1 MYGGLQWPIQ
11 TFRLG
16 RGGGGGGHPDPE
28 IRGGPV
34 SKKFLSGKF
43 LQLFSFYQTASSCLS
58 NLQGL
63 MQNDSFVCLLQCIET
78 SQASPAQHD
87 EEDDVD
93 DFFST
98 TLQAKWFNNLSQNLC
113 NDVSASWKND
123 PKAFDPEVVV
133 QRMIDMLREESA
145 AQGKKVEAFYYQS
158 LEDLKRDPDFK
169 QILTEF
175 KEALDGERN
184 MMTIGLLVA

>member
-1 MYGGLQWPIQ
+1 
-11 TFRLG
+11 
-16 RGGGGGGHPDPE
+16 
-28 IRGGPV
+28 
-34 SKKFLSGKF
+34 
-43 LQLFSFYQTASSCLS
+43 
-58 NLQGL
+58 

-123 PKAFDPEVVV
+123 PRAFDPEVVV

-145 AQGKKVEAFYYQS
+145 AQGKQVEAFYYQS
-158 LEDLKRDPDFK
+158 FEDLKRDPDFK

-184 MMTIGLLVA
+184 MMTVGLLVA

>member
-1 MYGGLQWPIQ
+1 
-11 TFRLG
+11 
-16 RGGGGGGHPDPE
+16 
-28 IRGGPV
+28 
-34 SKKFLSGKF
+34 
-43 LQLFSFYQTASSCLS
+43 
-58 NLQGL
+58 
-63 MQNDSFVCLLQCIET
+63 MQNDSFVCLLQCIDT
-78 SQASPAQHD
+78 SKASPAQHD

-98 TLQAKWFNNLSQNLC
+98 MLQAKWFNNLSQNLC
-113 NDVSASWKND
+113 NDVSSYWKND
-123 PKAFDPEVVV
+123 SEAFDPEVVV

-145 AQGKKVEAFYYQS
+145 AQGKHVEAFYYQS

-169 QILTEF
+169 RILTEF

>member
-1 MYGGLQWPIQ
+1 
-11 TFRLG
+11 
-16 RGGGGGGHPDPE
+16 
-28 IRGGPV
+28 
-34 SKKFLSGKF
+34 
-43 LQLFSFYQTASSCLS
+43 
-58 NLQGL
+58 
-63 MQNDSFVCLLQCIET
+63 MQNDSFVCLSQCIET

-87 EEDDVD
+87 EEEDVD
-93 DFFST
+93 NFFST

-133 QRMIDMLREESA
+133 QGMIDMLREESA

-184 MMTIGLLVA
+184 MITIGLLVA